1 MDERDT
7 LASSAT
13 TGELVLRIPAD
24 AMSTISTASTASR
37 TDTSVSTD
45 AERAERK
52 PWYALF
58 RSPLWLCL
66 LAGLLIRIWLSVRTH
81 GTLDGDEALLGI
93 QAEHILHG
101 ERPIYFYGLNY
112 FGSLEAY
119 IVAGVSAV
127 FGPSV
132 AVLRAVTTAFGLVL
146 IALTWWFASL
156 LAQAAHLPL
165 YARKRFTVCAALV
178 AAIPPVYDGIIELR
192 TGGGWIESFCI
203 MLLLLILAF
212 RLTTRWHE
220 GASTGELAL
229 RWAGIGFVVGFG
241 MWIYPL
247 VTVAISAAALWIV
260 VDSLVAAIR
269 RWRASTP
276 LMQAIWPSLKEL
288 LLAVAAFPA
297 CVLGFTPGIIYGASH
312 QWANIRYLFSLGGGW
327 TVQRAITVSRVAS
340 RYGACV
346 APRVISGATPV
357 ESPLLTV
364 IHSPLLLLGVG
375 AIFFSLIAIVCSFR
389 WPHPALVRARR
400 LAFLP
405 AVFGVCSAVLFCTSS
420 ASTSI
425 LLGCRNDLGGR
436 YASPLVM
443 ALPFFFATAF
453 TLISMYVTERA
464 PGRTAASVAVTPS
477 IPRTAKPLSKRRY
490 AVALIGLFA
499 LLIVYFGGQTATYG
513 LTNAD
518 EAFQSAYCTI
528 APANYGPIIAY
539 LEQQHVQYVW
549 ATNLLAYPISF
560 ETNNR
565 IIVADP
571 LAVIHPRD
579 AINRIPSYTDAV
591 AQADR
596 PTLLVFVKHGDAH
609 PYLLQ
614 LLDQQHVTY
623 NAAFFPSQPGVD
635 VLAVTPLN
643 QNVSPLTTP
652 SLDIFYCQIINSQSD
667 IPSHS

>member
-1 MDERDT
+1 M
-7 LASSAT
+7 
-13 TGELVLRIPAD
+13 
-24 AMSTISTASTASR
+24 
-37 TDTSVSTD
+37 
-45 AERAERK
+45 
-52 PWYALF
+52 
-58 RSPLWLCL
+58 
-66 LAGLLIRIWLSVRTH
+66 RTH

-93 QAEHILHG
+93 QAEHILQG
-101 ERPIYFYGLNY
+101 ERPIYFYGLSY

-119 IVAGVSAV
+119 VVAAASAV

-146 IALTWWFASL
+146 IALTWWFAGL
-156 LAQAAHLPL
+156 LAKAARLPL
-165 YARKRFTVCAALV
+165 YARKTFTICAALV

-260 VDSLVAAIR
+260 GDSLVAAIMR
-269 RWRASTP
+269 IRASEP
-276 LMQAIWPSLKEL
+276 FVRAIRPSLNEL
-288 LLAVAAFPA
+288 LLAVVAIPA
-297 CVLGFTPGIIYGASH
+297 CALGFTPGIIWGASNH
-312 QWANIRYLFSLGGGW
+312 WANITYLFSLGGGW
-327 TVQRAITVSRVAS
+327 TVRRVITVANVSI

-346 APRVISGATPV
+346 APRVIGGATPA
-357 ESPLLTV
+357 ESPLLTI

-375 AIFFSLIAIVCSFR
+375 AIFFSIIAIICSFK
-389 WPHPALVRARR
+389 WPRPALIRARR
-400 LAFLP
+400 LTALP
-405 AVFGVCSAVLFCTSS
+405 ALFGACSAVLFCTSA
-420 ASTSI
+420 ASTAI

-436 YASPLVM
+436 YASPLVL
-443 ALPFFFATAF
+443 ALPFFLATAF
-453 TLISMYVTERA
+453 TLIVMFVAEKAPQRQINSNSSVLAALRA
-464 PGRTAASVAVTPS
+464 AGTPGNRKFT
-477 IPRTAKPLSKRRY
+477 I
-490 AVALIGLFA
+490 ALLGVFA
-499 LLIVYFGGQTATYG
+499 LLAVYLGGQTSSYG
-513 LTNAD
+513 LTNPD

-528 APANYGPIIAY
+528 APANYGPLITY
-539 LEQQHVQYVW
+539 LEQRHVQYVW

-560 ETNNR
+560 ETDNR

-571 LAVIHPRD
+571 LAVTHPKL

-591 AQADR
+591 SHADR
-596 PTLLVFVKHGDAH
+596 PTLLVFVKHGDPH

-623 NAAFFPSQPGVD
+623 TAAFFPSQPGVD
-635 VLAVTPLN
+635 VMAVTPLN
-643 QNVSPLTTP
+643 QSVSPLTAP
-652 SLDIFYCQIINSQSD
+652 SLDIFYCQVINSASD
-667 IPSHS
+667 IPSQS